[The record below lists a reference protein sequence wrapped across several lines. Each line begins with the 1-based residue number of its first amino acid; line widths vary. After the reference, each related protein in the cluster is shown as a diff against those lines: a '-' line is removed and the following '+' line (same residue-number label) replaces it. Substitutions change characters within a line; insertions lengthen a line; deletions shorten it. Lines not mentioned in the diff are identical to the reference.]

1 MPARGIPGTYAPR
14 EHIIDAWGIL
24 ANRYASNDV
33 SNVMRLEEAFGQAR
47 KSAQQTMEQWI
58 GYVMALATQLNSVGV
73 DTPDNR
79 IAHRILN
86 GLGKEYRE
94 LKYSLR
100 ARTGVLT
107 VDIISQHL
115 LAAEND
121 YLEDVVSILPP
132 LQNVQQQVLA
142 PGAGTVNT
150 ASYQVAP
157 RQSGVGSMHGPSA
170 TAMLNTTPQF
180 PQHQTP

>member
-1 MPARGIPGTYAPR
+1 
-14 EHIIDAWGIL
+14 
-24 ANRYASNDV
+24 
-33 SNVMRLEEAFGQAR
+33 MRLEEAFGQAR

-58 GYVMALATQLNSVGV
+58 GHMMVLATQLNSVGV

-86 GLGKEYRE
+86 GLGKEYSE

-107 VDIISQHL
+107 VDIVSQHL

-121 YLEDVVSILPP
+121 YLEDVVSVLPL

-150 ASYQVAP
+150 ASYQVAL
-157 RQSGVGSMHGPSA
+157 RQSSVGSMHRPSA
-170 TAMLNTTPQF
+170 MAMLNTTPQF
-180 PQHQTP
+180 LQH